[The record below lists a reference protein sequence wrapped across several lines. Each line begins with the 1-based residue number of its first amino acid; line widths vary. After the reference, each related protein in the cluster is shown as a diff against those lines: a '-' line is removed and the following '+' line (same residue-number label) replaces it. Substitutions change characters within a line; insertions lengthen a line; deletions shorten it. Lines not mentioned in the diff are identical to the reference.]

1 MIDFSK
7 SFDLLVQDVLHI
19 LEPIVVVIDRDGK
32 SRVVMKEA
40 NASMD
45 SILLSQC
52 EDVMS

>member
-19 LEPIVVVIDRDGK
+19 LEPIVVVIDRDRK

-40 NASMD
+40 NASMN
-45 SILLSQC
+45 SILLS
-52 EDVMS
+52 